1 MARVLELGEMLID
14 PPEISTEEMETHLGL
29 VGQEAVFV
37 ERLAGELK
45 VGCLRST
52 ELPALLENL
61 AARLA
66 KLANPASPWR
76 GIGGRQCEGSTIVD
90 TAERR

>member
-14 PPEISTEEMETHLGL
+14 PPEISAEEMEEHLKL
-29 VGQEAVFV
+29 VGREAAFV

-45 VGCLRST
+45 AGCLRST

-76 GIGGRQCEGSTIVD
+76 GSEGGSAR
-90 TAERR
+90 A

>member
-1 MARVLELGEMLID
+1 MLID
-14 PPEISTEEMETHLGL
+14 PPEISTEEMEAHLGL

-37 ERLAGELK
+37 ERVACELGAGHLGPNEL
-45 VGCLRST
+45 R
-52 ELPALLENL
+52 ALLENL

-76 GIGGRQCEGSTIVD
+76 GIGGR
-90 TAERR
+90 